1 MDTEE
6 IEHDIELISE
16 WPVTQDAE
24 PLFKGSFKADKNL
37 QDKPNGAEVDSKRSI
52 DNSNE
57 FMKRSSNYK
66 RSIEVPILDFQ
77 LKRRKYSGE
86 KENLANTALAKWWR
100 RNQSQ
105 CGTEDTAAVKGCH
118 PHTLIKM
125 IARSPAGKQ
134 FISDEIQR
142 LRKQLIQGSALA
154 DVHAA
159 LGSFLEKQGDIIEA
173 IYHLENAV
181 KGDPDEKEYK
191 WLLQKLKRILKIKTI
206 QEEGLQRVQPGVE
219 FPSNKQVERR
229 SANDLTVEDFYHN
242 YECTSTPVIITN
254 VQMTRVPWTLNHV
267 KEIAGNCTVT
277 LKKPVKQSVEWAR
290 LENSLTVQVS
300 TYINQIINNK
310 MDDPLYLFDWSLPI
324 NCPPLAEELTIP
336 KYFAGDFLQRTK
348 EGSLY
353 KDSWPSL
360 FVAPE
365 GITSELHVDAF
376 GSNFWMAL
384 FQGKKRWVFFPQS
397 DVPYLYPEYEHSLD
411 PVFAVDLSKPD
422 LTRYPLLQLTT
433 PMECVLEPGDV
444 LFVPAGCPHRVEN
457 LETSVAISS
466 NFVDQSNLNLVRQ
479 ELKINALIDIRS
491 EELLQ
496 QFNDENFNDKMDLHI
511 QDKVFCKYKY
521 VKN

>member
-1 MDTEE
+1 METEE
-6 IEHDIELISE
+6 IENDIELINE
-16 WPVTQDAE
+16 WPITQDTK
-24 PLFKGSFKADKNL
+24 PLYKGSSKTAKNL
-37 QDKPNGAEVDSKRSI
+37 QDSQPNGAEFDSKRTI
-52 DNSNE
+52 DYSNEINSNC
-57 FMKRSSNYK
+57 KRN
-66 RSIEVPILDFQ
+66 IEAQVLDSKP
-77 LKRRKYSGE
+77 KRRKYSGE
-86 KENLANTALAKWWR
+86 KESLANTALAKWWR

-118 PHTLIKM
+118 PNTLIKL

-134 FISDEIQR
+134 FIRDEIQR
-142 LRKQLIQGSALA
+142 LRKQLIEGSASA

-159 LGSFLEKQGDIIEA
+159 LGSFLEKQGDITEA
-173 IYHLENAV
+173 IYHLEMAV
-181 KGDPDEKEYK
+181 KGAPEEKEYK

-206 QEEGLQRVQPGVE
+206 QEKGLQRVKPGVE
-219 FPSNKQVERR
+219 FPSYKQVDRI
-229 SANDLTVEDFYHN
+229 SAQDLTVEEFFHN

-290 LENSLTVQVS
+290 LENSQTVPVS
-300 TYINQIINNK
+300 TYINQIIDNTLAE
-310 MDDPLYLFDWSLPI
+310 PLYLFDWSLPI
-324 NCPPLAEELTIP
+324 NCPSLAKELTIP
-336 KYFAGDFLQRTK
+336 KYFAGDFLKRTE

-411 PVFAVDLSKPD
+411 PVFAVDLSRPD
-422 LTRYPLLQLTT
+422 LTQYPLLQLTT
-433 PMECVLEPGDV
+433 PIECVLEPGDV

-466 NFVDQSNLNLVRQ
+466 NFVDQSNFTLVKQ
-479 ELKINALIDIRS
+479 ELKINALMDIRS

-496 QFNDENFNDKMDLHI
+496 QFNDENFNDKMDMHI
-511 QDKVFCKYKY
+511 QNKVF
-521 VKN
+521 

>member
-1 MDTEE
+1 MNTEE
-6 IEHDIELISE
+6 IDHNIELISE

-24 PLFKGSFKADKNL
+24 PLFKGSFKAGKNL

-52 DNSNE
+52 DYSNE

-105 CGTEDTAAVKGCH
+105 CGTKDTAAVKGCH

-142 LRKQLIQGSALA
+142 LRKQLIQGSASA

-277 LKKPVKQSVEWAR
+277 LKKPVKQSVEWEIGRA
-290 LENSLTVQVS
+290 
-300 TYINQIINNK
+300 
-310 MDDPLYLFDWSLPI
+310 
-324 NCPPLAEELTIP
+324 
-336 KYFAGDFLQRTK
+336 
-348 EGSLY
+348 
-353 KDSWPSL
+353 
-360 FVAPE
+360 
-365 GITSELHVDAF
+365 HV
-376 GSNFWMAL
+376 
-384 FQGKKRWVFFPQS
+384 
-397 DVPYLYPEYEHSLD
+397 
-411 PVFAVDLSKPD
+411 
-422 LTRYPLLQLTT
+422 
-433 PMECVLEPGDV
+433 
-444 LFVPAGCPHRVEN
+444 
-457 LETSVAISS
+457 
-466 NFVDQSNLNLVRQ
+466 
-479 ELKINALIDIRS
+479 
-491 EELLQ
+491 
-496 QFNDENFNDKMDLHI
+496 
-511 QDKVFCKYKY
+511 
-521 VKN
+521 